1 MSTSNEKRSRFV
13 GDGSEI
19 VVPGD
24 PRYEEVSARI
34 AREEA
39 ERKEIGR
46 KYLEE
51 KAAKAAKAGTKK
63 KG

>member
-1 MSTSNEKRSRFV
+1 MGDEKKSRFV

-24 PRYEEVSARI
+24 PRYDEVSQRI

-46 KYLEE
+46 RYLEE
-51 KAAKAAKAGTKK
+51 KKVKTAKAGKTP